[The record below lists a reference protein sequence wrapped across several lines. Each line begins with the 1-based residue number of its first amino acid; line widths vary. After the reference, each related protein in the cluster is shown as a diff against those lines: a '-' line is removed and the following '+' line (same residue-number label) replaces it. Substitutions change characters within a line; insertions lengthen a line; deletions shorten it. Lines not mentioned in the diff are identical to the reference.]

1 MRKMMIL
8 SAIAIIAFV
17 ASPVLAQTTFTVS
30 GHLATP
36 TAGRCA
42 LPYAANCPSDDAC
55 VCYAATKPSL
65 HTASGGIVTIPPGV
79 TKVQVSVDTSDKTS
93 TPGCKPAWGE
103 VQYTADSGPDTATVE
118 FFASLCPAITAGQPL
133 SFSGGG
139 ALTNSLFEIPSLS
152 FLGAF
157 SIDAIGTAT
166 GTYSS
171 GAAGQNLT
179 LNLTANIPI
188 PSL

>member
-8 SAIAIIAFV
+8 SAIAILAFV

-36 TAGRCA
+36 TAGRCT
-42 LPYAANCPSDDAC
+42 LLSYAANCPSGDAC
-55 VCYAATKPSL
+55 VCYTATKPSL

-79 TKVQVSVDTSDKTS
+79 TEVQVSVDTSDKTS
-93 TPGCKPAWGE
+93 TPGCKPVWGE
-103 VQYTADSGPDTATVE
+103 VMYTADSGPDTATVE
-118 FFASLCPAITAGQPL
+118 FFASLCPAITAGQPS

-139 ALTNSLFEIPSLS
+139 ALTNSLFEVP
-152 FLGAF
+152 FLGDI

-166 GTYSS
+166 GTYAS

-179 LNLTANIPI
+179 LNLMANIP
-188 PSL
+188 L

>member
-17 ASPVLAQTTFTVS
+17 ASPVLAQTFTVS

-42 LPYAANCPSDDAC
+42 LSYAANCPSSDAC

-79 TKVQVSVDTSDKTS
+79 TKVQISVDTTEKTS
-93 TPGCKPAWGE
+93 TPGCRPAWGE
-103 VQYTADSGPDTATVE
+103 VEYNADSGPDTATVE
-118 FFASLCPAITAGQPL
+118 FFASLCPALSAGQPL

-139 ALTNSLFEIPSLS
+139 ALTNSLFEVPI
-152 FLGAF
+152 FGAI

-166 GTYSS
+166 GTYAS